1 MDKDGPKTHS
11 GHPWI
16 ETHSGRSH
24 QDRSSFTPSFSRW
37 AFLIHS
43 EQDTRSIFDDFNFY
57 FGIFLNFSSLEESSS
72 YSSSAQERNLTGF
85 LYLAQAIRIEKRRP
99 VDAAAGRRSP
109 ATTANNGASSNPAT
123 AIGIF
128 GRIADE
134 IVPAQFILQCSGIW
148 RDVKTLRNTIHES
161 RCEWLTLRFYHCHT
175 THTHIPDDLVDNF
188 IIRVIITCWENHHRL
203 SNSNQKSNWSILG
216 SFPSMYSL
224 FIIVLV
230 LNLSDF

>member
-43 EQDTRSIFDDFNFY
+43 ERDARSIFDDFNF
-57 FGIFLNFSSLEESSS
+57 GIFFFNFSSLEESSS

-175 THTHIPDDLVDNF
+175 THTHTYPMISLITLLFVLLLPVEKITNVYQIL
-188 IIRVIITCWENHHRL
+188 IRNRTG
-203 SNSNQKSNWSILG
+203 Q
-216 SFPSMYSL
+216 Y
-224 FIIVLV
+224 LV
-230 LNLSDF
+230 LFHQCIVYLLLF